1 MSSIVLRKFSS
12 KILDYVKESEQSE
25 QDKDDKI
32 IFDETHM
39 IGEVAHINEDKSDP
53 ELN

>member
-1 MSSIVLRKFSS
+1 MRSTVLRKFSS
-12 KILDYVKESEQSE
+12 KILDYVKESEQAK
-25 QDKDDKI
+25 QDENDKI

-39 IGEVAHINEDKSDP
+39 IGEVAHIDEDKSDL